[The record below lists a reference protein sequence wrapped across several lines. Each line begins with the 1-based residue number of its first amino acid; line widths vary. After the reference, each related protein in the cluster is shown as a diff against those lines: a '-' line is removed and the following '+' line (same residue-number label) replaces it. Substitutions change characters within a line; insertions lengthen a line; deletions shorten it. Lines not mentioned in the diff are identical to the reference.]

1 MICLTPE
8 LRKQIESDLG
18 LNRPFVKGQDI
29 PVKNCWH
36 FSTDGNAVD
45 EIFYCETDFVDG
57 MNRIWI
63 VSRKYNVII
72 LAFSLM
78 DTHVHFVLY
87 GTLEEC
93 RRFMHEYMR
102 RTSQYIAYQHGDKNK
117 LDGVPIHF
125 QEIDTDFYLKTAI
138 CYTLRNAPV
147 GGLPYMA
154 WNYPW
159 SSGPLYFCNRNTW
172 CSPSWFWRV
181 GTRTTDLGRHR
192 QRKAFKT
199 KTPAD
204 EAVPI
209 IGKIVF
215 PGAYVAYEIVEQLFK
230 SCKSFQ
236 FFIGFTKESDVEAR
250 GGAIS
255 HLSIPMQ
262 EMRQHKTEVCRELF
276 GVGRVTTL
284 STDQRIRLARTLRAR
299 YNSSLKQIVRLCG
312 LVYSEVSSMI

>member
-1 MICLTPE
+1 MKRLTFE

-18 LNRPFVKGQDI
+18 LNIPFVKGRDN

-45 EIFYCETDFVDG
+45 EIFYCELDFIDG

-63 VSRKYNVII
+63 VSRKFDIII

-78 DTHVHFVLY
+78 DTHVHFILY

-102 RTSQYIAYQHGDKNK
+102 RTSQYIAHQHGDKNK
-117 LDGVPIHF
+117 LDGVPINY

-147 GGLPYMA
+147 GGLPYTA

-159 SSGPLYFCNRNTW
+159 SSGPLYFCQKNTW
-172 CSPSWFWRV
+172 CSPSWLQCPESPTA
-181 GTRTTDLGRHR
+181 GKGLHR
-192 QRKAFKT
+192 QRKTFKT
-199 KTPAD
+199 RTPAD
-204 EAVPI
+204 EAVPMV
-209 IGKIVF
+209 GKIVF
-215 PGAYVAYEIVEQLFK
+215 PGAYVAYVIVEQLFK

-236 FFIGFTKESDVEAR
+236 FFMGFTKESDVESR

-262 EMRQHKTEVCRELF
+262 EMRQHKTEVCKELF
-276 GVGRVTTL
+276 GVERVTTL
-284 STDQRIRLARTLRAR
+284 STAQRIRLARTLRAR
-299 YNSSLKQIVRLCG
+299 YNSSIKQIVRLCG
-312 LVYSEVSSMI
+312 LVYSEVSGMI

>member
-1 MICLTPE
+1 MKRLTLE
-8 LRKQIESDLG
+8 LRTQIAADLG
-18 LNRPFVKGQDI
+18 LNVPFMKGRDN

-45 EIFYCETDFVDG
+45 EIFYGESDFVDG

-78 DTHVHFVLY
+78 DTHVHFILY

-102 RTSQYIAYQHGDKNK
+102 RTSQYIAHQHGDNNK
-117 LDGVPIHF
+117 MEGVPIHF

-159 SSGPLYFCNRNTW
+159 SSGPLYFCKESTW
-172 CSPSWFWRV
+172 CSPAWLQSRPVQPTKF
-181 GTRTTDLGRHR
+181 GLHR
-192 QRKAFKT
+192 QRQALRT
-199 KTPAD
+199 RTQA
-204 EAVPI
+204 EEEVPM
-209 IGKIVF
+209 IGNVVF
-215 PGAYVAYEIVEQLFK
+215 PGAYVAYEIVEQIFK
-230 SCKSFQ
+230 TCKSFQ
-236 FFIGFTKESDVEAR
+236 FFMGFTKEADVEAR

-262 EMRQHKTEVCRELF
+262 EMRQHKTEVCKELF
-276 GVGRVTTL
+276 GVERVTKL
-284 STDQRIRLARTLRAR
+284 STAQRIRLARTLRTR

-312 LVYSEVSSMI
+312 LVYSEVSGMI